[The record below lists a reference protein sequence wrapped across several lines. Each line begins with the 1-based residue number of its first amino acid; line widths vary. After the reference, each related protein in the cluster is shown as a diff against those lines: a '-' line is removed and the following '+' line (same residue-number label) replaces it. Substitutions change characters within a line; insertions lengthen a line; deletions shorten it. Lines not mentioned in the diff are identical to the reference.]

1 MDTYENNIS
10 HNISYNKYKY
20 PWGKQLL
27 NENISED
34 MNDKIISYLIIVE
47 GISLNQILMIQDFKD
62 KYNFRYNHEFFKSVL
77 LQTVGE
83 ITGSKCVDGKPIYY
97 TLVPEPKIVHFHNHE
112 MFKSNCERYGMFKS
126 NCERYGTVDYRERI
140 FEKIMDFGYNKS
152 ITNYSAKELLN
163 KDNVKE
169 HFRCHLLLRP
179 EVTIQDVI
187 EDVLYEY
194 CQVIV
199 NAIKD
204 FVKKMYED
212 TFCEKKKNK
221 LELVRYV
228 LIKYVNNLF
237 QMELEP
243 FIENNCLEYLAFIE
257 KIEEKGFG
265 YFYFRY
271 KEIIDDEDYNEFD
284 MERYISRHP
293 VRSSRAN
300 DPLDGINIFNVP
312 AQRLKIK
319 RI

>member
-1 MDTYENNIS
+1 MDTYEKEIS
-10 HNISYNKYKY
+10 HNNLHNKFKY
-20 PWGKQLL
+20 PWGKKFL

-47 GISLNQILMIQDFKD
+47 GITLNQNLMIQDFKD

-83 ITGSKCVDGKPIYY
+83 IIGSKCLDGKPIYY
-97 TLVPEPKIVHFHNHE
+97 TLVPEPKIVHFHNHK
-112 MFKSNCERYGMFKS
+112 MFESDCEI
-126 NCERYGTVDYRERI
+126 YGTVDYRERI

-228 LIKYVNNLF
+228 LIKYFNNFF
-237 QMELEP
+237 QMELQP
-243 FIENNCLEYLAFIE
+243 FIEKNCLKYLAFIE

-265 YFYFRY
+265 YFYFRD
-271 KEIIDDEDYNEFD
+271 KKIRNDEDYNEFD
-284 MERYISRHP
+284 RRTY
-293 VRSSRAN
+293 RSTPLSGSCAN
-300 DPLDGINIFNVP
+300 DPVEGINIFNVP
-312 AQRLKIK
+312 AQRLK
-319 RI
+319 